1 MRPMKSPQEMDK
13 DVVILAGYM
22 LLGLI
27 AVLII
32 ILLLV
37 GLEVVI
43 GFLTSISMGV

>member
-13 DVVILAGYM
+13 DVEILAGYM